1 MRVGSLCVG
10 GERTFVVEQTH
21 IQRFGEPR
29 SKQSSGTEEW
39 RTAQCGGRTMER
51 GDSRPLLCST
61 SSIVLTW
68 GSSC

>member
-1 MRVGSLCVG
+1 MCVG

-39 RTAQCGGRTMER
+39 RTA
-51 GDSRPLLCST
+51 SIFVAPLASF
-61 SSIVLTW
+61 
-68 GSSC
+68 